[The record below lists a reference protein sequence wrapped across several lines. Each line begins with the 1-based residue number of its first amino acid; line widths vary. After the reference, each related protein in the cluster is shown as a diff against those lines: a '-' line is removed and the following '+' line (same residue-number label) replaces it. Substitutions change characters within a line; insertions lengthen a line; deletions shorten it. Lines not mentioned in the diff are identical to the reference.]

1 MACVFVREHW
11 RETTVVDELFVAVLT
26 CCTSVDRAF
35 LSAWASVVGGG
46 EKGVRVLRSCDS
58 DAFSSLLAS
67 VLVLL
72 HFLGSGF

>member
-35 LSAWASVVGGG
+35 LSPWASGGG
-46 EKGVRVLRSCDS
+46 EE
-58 DAFSSLLAS
+58 
-67 VLVLL
+67 
-72 HFLGSGF
+72 GS